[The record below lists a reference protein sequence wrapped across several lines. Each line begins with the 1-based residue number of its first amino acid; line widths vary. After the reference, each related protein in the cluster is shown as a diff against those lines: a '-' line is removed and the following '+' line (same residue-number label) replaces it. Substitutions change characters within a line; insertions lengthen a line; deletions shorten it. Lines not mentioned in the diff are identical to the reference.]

1 MHTFA
6 NVLRKRY
13 AESGRGSSYIAA
25 AAAAVAVWQIYMCGR
40 KGLNSGGNNLRDK
53 YMLRTNMI
61 LFTLE

>member
-25 AAAAVAVWQIYMCGR
+25 AAAAAVAAWQIYICVEE
-40 KGLNSGGNNLRDK
+40 KD
-53 YMLRTNMI
+53 
-61 LFTLE
+61 